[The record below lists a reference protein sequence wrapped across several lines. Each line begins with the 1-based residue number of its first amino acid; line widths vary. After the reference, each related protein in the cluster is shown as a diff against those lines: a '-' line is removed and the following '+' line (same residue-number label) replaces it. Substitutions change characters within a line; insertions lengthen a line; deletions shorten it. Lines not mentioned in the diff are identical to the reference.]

1 MSQASAQFDPPPAL
15 RTWPLAGLV
24 VLGLAVAFAAT
35 GLVLV
40 LGVALLPE
48 WHAAGLALAE
58 QAVALLPFDVQSEA
72 ALALVLN
79 KAALI
84 CVAILPVMALEAA
97 LGGWQ
102 YSSFARL
109 ARRSTSSSY
118 DLLIF
123 ALNLLGIWKFIVQ
136 LFTLGGMI
144 VVGALT
150 AMLVAEVA
158 QAGVR
163 FRTGHV
169 ALDVALAFL
178 VFTLAD
184 YASHRMFHTRAFW
197 PLHRM
202 HHSATEMTALTL
214 WRNHPV
220 APAIEAFFKVVPFL
234 LFDVPAAAVAVI
246 GLIVLIYLHLIHS
259 NIGWH
264 WGWFGRW
271 VLLPPS
277 AHRIHHSTDPALYGR
292 NLGIPVI
299 WDRLFGTFTDP
310 RLGTLDMPVGVTD
323 VPTNTG
329 RPHMEAW
336 ADLKEWVGGLRPR
349 R

>member
-1 MSQASAQFDPPPAL
+1 MSQASAHFDPPPVL
-15 RTWPLAGLV
+15 RPWPLAGLM
-24 VLGLAVAFAAT
+24 VLGLAVAFAAA

-48 WHAAGLALAE
+48 WHATGLALAA
-58 QAVALLPFDVQSEA
+58 QAVALLPFNVRSEA

-84 CVAILPVMALEAA
+84 CAAILPVMALEAA
-97 LGGWQ
+97 LSGWQ
-102 YSSFARL
+102 HSSFARL

-123 ALNLLGIWKFIVQ
+123 ALNLFGLWKFIVQ

-163 FRTGHV
+163 LHTGIV
-169 ALDVALAFL
+169 ALDVALAFV

-184 YASHRMFHTRAFW
+184 YASHRLFHTRAFW

-234 LFDVPAAAVAVI
+234 LFDVPAAAVTVI
-246 GLIVLIYLHLIHS
+246 GLVVLAYQHLIHS

-292 NLGIPVI
+292 NLGIPAI

-310 RLGTLDMPVGVTD
+310 RLGTPDLPVGVTD

-329 RPHMEAW
+329 RPHVEAW
-336 ADLKEWVGGLRPR
+336 ADLKEWLRGLRPAR
-349 R
+349 